1 MDCTVNVEMEYLDK
15 LIRESQKLETLRQI
29 TNGKDYADLKLI
41 KAVIE
46 SEPTSGE

>member
-15 LIRESQKLETLRQI
+15 LIRDSQKLETLRQI

-41 KAVIE
+41 KAVMG

>member
-41 KAVIE
+41 KAVMG
-46 SEPTSGE
+46 SEPMSGE